1 MIVFETPQS
10 SRVKMKVTLERTDAG
25 LETIELDE
33 LKLLNPYS
41 LLVTIPS
48 KQFLSYK
55 FKFLTKSIIFLDCC
69 FSVNTMASMRL
80 EIDGANRGCRTIRLE
95 SNLSQMDQLLKMTID
110 PIEFMCQAA
119 GVNSN
124 CKNQLDDLLAKQM
137 IQNMPKSGFDLL
149 NGSSLVNDLQI
160 LPKGKS
166 F

>member
-1 MIVFETPQS
+1 
-10 SRVKMKVTLERTDAG
+10 
-25 LETIELDE
+25 
-33 LKLLNPYS
+33 
-41 LLVTIPS
+41 
-48 KQFLSYK
+48 
-55 FKFLTKSIIFLDCC
+55 
-69 FSVNTMASMRL
+69 MASMRL

-137 IQNMPKSGFDLL
+137 VQNMPKSGFDLL

-160 LPKGKS
+160 LPKGKLEIQSCVILMVYGFGISSYQSRNFS
-166 F
+166 FRNLRKIKSRNLLD

>member
-1 MIVFETPQS
+1 M
-10 SRVKMKVTLERTDAG
+10 
-25 LETIELDE
+25 
-33 LKLLNPYS
+33 
-41 LLVTIPS
+41 PS
-48 KQFLSYK
+48 NQN
-55 FKFLTKSIIFLDCC
+55 IFSLDCC

-160 LPKGKS
+160 LPKGKLKYKVAS

>member
-1 MIVFETPQS
+1 M
-10 SRVKMKVTLERTDAG
+10 
-25 LETIELDE
+25 
-33 LKLLNPYS
+33 
-41 LLVTIPS
+41 PS
-48 KQFLSYK
+48 NQN
-55 FKFLTKSIIFLDCC
+55 IFSLDCC

>member
-1 MIVFETPQS
+1 
-10 SRVKMKVTLERTDAG
+10 
-25 LETIELDE
+25 
-33 LKLLNPYS
+33 
-41 LLVTIPS
+41 
-48 KQFLSYK
+48 
-55 FKFLTKSIIFLDCC
+55 
-69 FSVNTMASMRL
+69 MASMRL

-137 IQNMPKSGFDLL
+137 VQNMPKSGFDLL

-166 F
+166 FWSFMGSEHLDISLSFRNLSKIKPRNLLD